1 MSIDGI
7 ESNKNVVRRYVEAF
21 NRGDMEAIKVL
32 FTSDAIVYGVLGF
45 GGLDEVIPIWR
56 QLHEGVAAHLTIEE
70 IIGEGDRIAVRHVE
84 RGKSV
89 GTFLGNAPTG
99 KTYEIVA
106 MEWFVMKDG
115 RIQSRWGARD
125 SAAMARQMGLTVS

>member
-1 MSIDGI
+1 MSEREAD
-7 ESNKNVVRRYVEAF
+7 KNVVRQYVDAF
-21 NRGDMEAIKVL
+21 NRGDMEAMKSL
-32 FTSDAIVYGVLGF
+32 FTPDAIVYGVLGF
-45 GGLDEVIPIWR
+45 GGLDKVIPIWR

-70 IIGEGDRIAVRHVE
+70 IIGEGDRIAVRYVE
-84 RGKSV
+84 RGQSV

-115 RIQSRWGARD
+115 RIHERWGARD
-125 SAAMARQMGLTVS
+125 SAAMARQMGLAIS

>member
-1 MSIDGI
+1 MSGDAGVADK
-7 ESNKNVVRRYVEAF
+7 EVVRRYVDAF
-21 NRGDMEAIKVL
+21 NRGDMDAMQDL
-32 FTSDAIVYGVLGF
+32 FTPDAIVYGVLGF
-45 GGLDEVIPIWR
+45 GGLDKVIPIWR

-70 IIGEGDRIAVRHVE
+70 IIGEGDRIAVRYVE

-115 RIQSRWGARD
+115 RIHKRWGARD
-125 SAAMARQMGLTVS
+125 SAAMARQMGLTAP

>member
-1 MSIDGI
+1 MSGDAGAADK
-7 ESNKNVVRRYVEAF
+7 EVVRRYVDAF
-21 NRGDMEAIKVL
+21 NRGDMEAMQDL
-32 FTSDAIVYGVLGF
+32 FTPDAIVYGVLGF
-45 GGLDEVIPIWR
+45 GGLDKVIPIWR

-70 IIGEGDRIAVRHVE
+70 IIGEGDRIAVRYLE

-115 RIQSRWGARD
+115 HIHKRWGARD